1 MLASYRGHVEVVEL
15 LLEYGSD
22 VNLTTQVDNWIRRT
36 LHSQPLNHLI
46 LSYVPMHVYVQC
58 ICHNKIVF

>member
-22 VNLTTQVDNWIRRT
+22 VNLTTQVDN
-36 LHSQPLNHLI
+36 
-46 LSYVPMHVYVQC
+46 
-58 ICHNKIVF
+58 